1 MWEEG
6 ATGDQKRVLSPLKLE
21 WQAAVC
27 HPDMGAGSRILSF
40 PKQKVL
46 FFIMLFL
53 VHLLSHS
60 KFH

>member
-1 MWEEG
+1 MWKEDARGNE
-6 ATGDQKRVLSPLKLE
+6 KKVLGPLELE

-27 HPDMGAGSRILSF
+27 HPVMGAGSRILSF

-46 FFIMLFL
+46 FFITLFL

-60 KFH
+60 RLH